1 MTETPKRIQRNVLA
15 AAERRLLTWLCS
27 RMPRWVTPDRLT
39 GVGMAGS
46 VMVFVGYTASAWA
59 AAWLWLTIFGYLI
72 QWFGDSMDGSLARFR
87 QIERPNYGYFLDHSC
102 DGIATVLII
111 GGIGCSPFVRLDVSL
126 FAAIG
131 YLLLSVHAYLAA
143 KACGEFKLSYL
154 AAGPTELRLMLIGL
168 TLAMLLL
175 GHAPGIF
182 GQTSGFDIFVAV
194 IGAVL
199 AILFLKQSIVTGRQ
213 LALLEP

>member
-1 MTETPKRIQRNVLA
+1 
-15 AAERRLLTWLCS
+15 
-27 RMPRWVTPDRLT
+27 
-39 GVGMAGS
+39 
-46 VMVFVGYTASAWA
+46 
-59 AAWLWLTIFGYLI
+59 
-72 QWFGDSMDGSLARFR
+72 
-87 QIERPNYGYFLDHSC
+87 
-102 DGIATVLII
+102 
-111 GGIGCSPFVRLDVSL
+111 
-126 FAAIG
+126 
-131 YLLLSVHAYLAA
+131 VHAYLAA